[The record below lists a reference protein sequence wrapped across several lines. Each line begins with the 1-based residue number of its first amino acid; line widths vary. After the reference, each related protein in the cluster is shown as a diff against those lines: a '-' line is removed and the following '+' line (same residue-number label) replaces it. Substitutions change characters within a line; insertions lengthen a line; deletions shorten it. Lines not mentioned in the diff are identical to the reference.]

1 MTNCRRPG
9 SSSLSMA
16 TSLADAHHSLRSRRG
31 PRRLAP
37 ARLPPLASL
46 AAGPSAAR
54 LGRVKHSRLDAK
66 VHESQNLLAQVLGQ
80 LRVEFDLPV
89 EFPPAVMVEAR
100 QAVAGQ
106 ALPEADLTSLPFVT

>member
-1 MTNCRRPG
+1 MTNCRLPA
-9 SSSLSMA
+9 SSSMPMA
-16 TSLADAHHSLRSRRG
+16 TSLTAAPFAICPARFPPHASHRSLRSRRG

-37 ARLPPLASL
+37 TRLPPLASL

-80 LRVEFDLPV
+80 LRVEFDLP
-89 EFPPAVMVEAR
+89 
-100 QAVAGQ
+100 
-106 ALPEADLTSLPFVT
+106 